1 MRIHQIYGSIG
12 AKRNQP
18 VERAESSHHIAKSSI
33 RKLGYNNDQRSRILS
48 IVAEMNKTQY

>member
-18 VERAESSHHIAKSSI
+18 VERAETSHHIAKSNT
-33 RKLGYNNDQRSRILS
+33 RRLGFNNDQRARILS
-48 IVAEMNKTQY
+48 IVTEMNKAQY